1 MLISPIK
8 ATALVKYASSILNIV
23 TSLHRYVCVSSVFTS
38 LYTAGN
44 IQTSLLLHG
53 HQHNVG
59 MSYITLVEF
68 REVKDCTCHVYSSD
82 CCSWPSHIKY
92 EVGVLIC
99 SSIPCLQLNI
109 VRYATLCC
117 LFWMKRMYYMYLAYC
132 DELDCTYP
140 ISAGCG
146 RSGPMV
152 SLHSVIFIIP
162 ALHHSTCKE
171 QKPLAC

>member
-8 ATALVKYASSILNIV
+8 ATALVKSASSILNIV

-68 REVKDCTCHVYSSD
+68 REVDCTCHVYSSD

-92 EVGVLIC
+92 KVQILSLQGVLIC
-99 SSIPCLQLNI
+99 LSNPLLTTKYSAICNAVLPLL
-109 VRYATLCC
+109 
-117 LFWMKRMYYMYLAYC
+117 
-132 DELDCTYP
+132 DEKDVLP
-140 ISAGCG
+140 G
-146 RSGPMV
+146 
-152 SLHSVIFIIP
+152 L
-162 ALHHSTCKE
+162 L
-171 QKPLAC
+171 